1 MKNIIVMTVKLLAI
15 TIVAGLLLG
24 AVNYITKEP
33 IAEQE
38 LAAAN
43 AARAECFPQASSFEE
58 REIDIPEEYGIIN
71 SVYTALDEDGNDI
84 GITVGVTTKGFN
96 AGLNMTIGIS
106 SQGNVTGVVIGT
118 NEETP
123 GLGANAAKPQFIDQY
138 KDVLYEPALVVV
150 KVDPAADNEIQAI
163 AGATITSRAVTDAV
177 NKVADFYNS
186 VMGGAQ

>member
-1 MKNIIVMTVKLLAI
+1 MKNIIVMTLKLLAI

-38 LAAAN
+38 IAAAN
-43 AARAECFPQASSFEE
+43 AARSQCFPQASSFEE
-58 REIDIPEEYGIIN
+58 SDVELPEEYGIIN
-71 SVYTALDEDGNDI
+71 SVYTALDENGNDI

-123 GLGANAAKPQFIDQY
+123 GLGANAAKPDFIDQY
-138 KDVLYEPALVVV
+138 KDVPYEPALVVV

-177 NKVADFYNS
+177 NTVADFYKS